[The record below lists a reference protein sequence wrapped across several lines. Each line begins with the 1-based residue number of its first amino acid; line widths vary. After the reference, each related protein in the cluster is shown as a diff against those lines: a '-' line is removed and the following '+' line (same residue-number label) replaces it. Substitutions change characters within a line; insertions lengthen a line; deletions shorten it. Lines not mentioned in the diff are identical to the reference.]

1 MSKKKKTAT
10 EELDIEEKIAKI
22 KKAEEE
28 WKEKKALELKKHQ
41 RLKRRLLK
49 KQEQEQQDNE

>member
-28 WKEKKALELKKHQ
+28 WKENDGKSDENNVVECCGNQ
-41 RLKRRLLK
+41 CS
-49 KQEQEQQDNE
+49 